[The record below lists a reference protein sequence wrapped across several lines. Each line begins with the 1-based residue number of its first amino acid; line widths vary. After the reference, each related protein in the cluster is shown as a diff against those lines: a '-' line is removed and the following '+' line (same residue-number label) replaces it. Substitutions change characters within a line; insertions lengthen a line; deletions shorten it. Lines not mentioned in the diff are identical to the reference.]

1 MRVFGFGCFQCV
13 SSEPACGGT
22 LRFAL
27 QRLGHRPGRERAFA
41 GHGGYQED
49 GPGLWRREHGATST
63 RAGPEAARRSP
74 RCPRQRLACCRTTS
88 RDCTRRDG
96 GRHWSAPRLVT
107 PRGARQLSA
116 TVRRCK
122 MCSSR
127 QTSRRSSCGAT
138 SRSAPVRPACTV
150 TSGTVRSRLHARLPH
165 QGAPLART
173 HTFCPPHTRTL
184 PQTRR
189 CRALLR
195 WGRRSQARRL
205 GVLSYHPRSSA
216 TRPTSPARVLR
227 ATGSPRRLELRSD
240 RSLLTRQAAA
250 RTAASRS
257 CTPVATTFPRR

>member
-1 MRVFGFGCFQCV
+1 M
-13 SSEPACGGT
+13 
-22 LRFAL
+22 
-27 QRLGHRPGRERAFA
+27 
-41 GHGGYQED
+41 
-49 GPGLWRREHGATST
+49 
-63 RAGPEAARRSP
+63 
-74 RCPRQRLACCRTTS
+74 ACCRTTS

-116 TVRRCK
+116 MVRRCK

-150 TSGTVRSRLHARLPH
+150 TSVCGTVRSRLHARLPH